1 MRENRLWEN
10 APARHGVLG
19 ISAFFFVAAALANE
33 PPAPQDPP
41 VTADIYV
48 YPANGQS
55 DRQLDRDRY
64 ECHGWSV
71 KQSGYDPSLQSATPR
86 PQSQVVVTPPDHR
99 GAVNGAVAGAIIG
112 ASVSGHH
119 DSAEGALVGAV
130 AGAMIGAVSDVSR
143 AREAAG
149 HTSRQSATGQ
159 ARLEKQA
166 YDYRR
171 AISACLEGRGYTVK

>member
-1 MRENRLWEN
+1 MRENRLWVH
-10 APARHGVLG
+10 APASRGALG
-19 ISAFFFVAAALANE
+19 ISALLVLAAALANE
-33 PPAPQDPP
+33 PSPAQEPG
-41 VTADIYV
+41 ADIYV

-71 KQSGYDPSLQSATPR
+71 KRSGYDPSQNMVSR
-86 PQSQVVVTPPDHR
+86 PQMRVVAMPPDHR

-112 ASVSGHH
+112 ASVSGPH
-119 DSAEGALVGAV
+119 DAAAGAVVGAM
-130 AGAMIGAVSDVSR
+130 AGAVIGAATDVSR
-143 AREAAG
+143 ARESAG
-149 HTSRQSATGQ
+149 HASRQAAAAQAEQ

-171 AISACLEGRGYTVK
+171 AISACLQGRGYTVT

>member
-1 MRENRLWEN
+1 MREGRFRAV
-10 APARHGVLG
+10 APASRGALG
-19 ISAFFFVAAALANE
+19 ISALLAFGT
-33 PPAPQDPP
+33 A
-41 VTADIYV
+41 TGADIYV

-71 KQSGYDPSLQSATPR
+71 KQTGYDPSLQGPAPR
-86 PQSQVVVTPPDHR
+86 VQMQVVAMPPDHR

-112 ASVSGHH
+112 ASVSGYH
-119 DSAEGALVGAV
+119 DSAEGAVIGALAGAV
-130 AGAMIGAVSDVSR
+130 IGAATDISR
-143 AREAAG
+143 SREAAG
-149 HTSRQSATGQ
+149 HASRQTAAAQAGQ

>member
-1 MRENRLWEN
+1 MLRG
-10 APARHGVLG
+10 ALG
-19 ISAFFFVAAALANE
+19 ICAFLVSSV
-33 PPAPQDPP
+33 PPASG
-41 VTADIYV
+41 ADIYV

-71 KQSGYDPSLQSATPR
+71 KQTGYDPSLQGVAPR
-86 PQSQVVVTPPDHR
+86 PQPQRVALPPDHR

-112 ASVSGHH
+112 ASVSGYH

-130 AGAMIGAVSDVSR
+130 AGAMIGAVADVSR

-149 HTSRQSATGQ
+149 NASRQSAAVQSGQ
-159 ARLEKQA
+159 ARAEKQA

-171 AISACLEGRGYTVK
+171 ALSACLEGRGYTVK